1 MAKII
6 VKDRNI
12 HRNFSDY
19 QAIPTDA
26 QWKITLNVVYTR
38 KNSYGQLL
46 KNLHWY
52 QSLHRLL
59 SPGKTFF
66 IVFLENSFQS
76 GSVGFG

>member
-12 HRNFSDY
+12 HHNFSDY
-19 QAIPTDA
+19 QAIPTGV
-26 QWKITLNVVYTR
+26 QWKITLNVVYKR

-52 QSLHRLL
+52 QFLHRSL
-59 SPGKTFF
+59 SPGKTFLLYF
-66 IVFLENSFQS
+66 
-76 GSVGFG
+76 